1 MKAAKQLNKQL
12 SLRKSLQY
20 TGVSKKMWYYT
31 PHPRDVSLNPNVVK
45 AVKRISVQRPTYGT
59 RRMAAQV
66 SRETETAV
74 NRKQMQRIYRK
85 IGYIE
90 PQKTK
95 NEIIRT
101 KRKLFKPEAPN
112 QLWELD
118 ITHIKCGVDRWC
130 YSFNVIDCF
139 TREWISYA
147 FDVHATRH
155 VAIDSLTDAV
165 AKAKPDCSKLRIRTD
180 NGNQYTS
187 NDFRKAVSA
196 LGIGKHEFIWKN
208 TPEQNGHV
216 ESFHKTLKKEYIWPH
231 EFERY
236 QDAEPVLAAA
246 FEDYNTAR
254 IHSSLGYITPTEF
267 ASQWRETNK

>member
-1 MKAAKQLNKQL
+1 MSAQVT
-12 SLRKSLQY
+12 SIS
-20 TGVSKKMWYYT
+20 GVSKKMWYYT
-31 PHPRDVSLNPNVVK
+31 PHPRNVSLNPNVVN

-66 SRETETAV
+66 SREIKTAV

-118 ITHIKCGVDRWC
+118 ITYIKCGVDRWC
-130 YSFNVIDCF
+130 YCFNVIDCF
-139 TREWISYA
+139 TREWISYV
-147 FDVHATRH
+147 FDVHATRDR
-155 VAIDSLTDAV
+155 AIGSLTDAV

-187 NDFRKAVSA
+187 NDFRKAVNA
-196 LGIGKHEFIWKN
+196 LGIYKHEFIWKN

-236 QDAEPVLAAA
+236 QDAELVLETA
-246 FEDYNTAR
+246 FENHNTAR
-254 IHSSLGYITPTEF
+254 IHSAIGYLTPAEF
-267 ASQWRETNK
+267 AVKWRETNKRVKLYG